1 MKILVSD
8 YDKTFYTDEENI
20 KINIEK
26 VNQFMKTNLFVINTG
41 RSYLDFKKK
50 EEIYNIKYNY
60 LVINHGASI
69 IKNNQIIYNTPI
81 NNNIKKQIIN
91 DLDVQYST
99 EIFTCSGLESRLTL
113 ENDNLTKI
121 HIKYKNEEKAKQ
133 IYNKIINK
141 YGNFVVVYLISKG
154 KGIEIVSKNA
164 NKGIATKEIAKLEN
178 IKKENIYTIG
188 DDASDLEMIKN
199 FKGYAVK
206 NATDEIKKYALKEF
220 DNVYELID
228 LI

>member
-199 FKGYAVK
+199 FKGYAMK

>member
-26 VNQFMKTNLFVINTG
+26 VNQFMKTNIFVINTG

-50 EEIYNIKYNY
+50 EEIYDIKYNY

-69 IKNNQIIYNTPI
+69 IKNNKIIYNTPI
-81 NNNIKKQIIN
+81 NNNIKNQIIN
-91 DLDVQYST
+91 DLDIKYST

-199 FKGYAVK
+199 FKGYAMK

>member
-1 MKILVSD
+1 M
-8 YDKTFYTDEENI
+8 TFWLID
-20 KINIEK
+20 
-26 VNQFMKTNLFVINTG
+26 
-41 RSYLDFKKK
+41 S
-50 EEIYNIKYNY
+50 
-60 LVINHGASI
+60 S
-69 IKNNQIIYNTPI
+69 
-81 NNNIKKQIIN
+81 KQIIN
-91 DLDVQYST
+91 DLDIKYST

-133 IYNKIINK
+133 IYNKISNK
-141 YGNFVVVYLISKG
+141 YGNFIVVYLISKG

-178 IKKENIYTIG
+178 IKKNIYTIG

-199 FKGYAVK
+199 FNGYAMK

-228 LI
+228 LL

>member
-26 VNQFMKTNLFVINTG
+26 VNQFMKNNLFVINTG

-50 EEIYNIKYNY
+50 EKIYNIKYNY

-69 IKNNQIIYNTPI
+69 IKKNEIIYNIPI

-91 DLDVQYST
+91 DLDIKYST

-133 IYNKIINK
+133 IYNKITNK

-178 IKKENIYTIG
+178 IKKNIYTIG

-199 FKGYAVK
+199 FNGYAMK

>member
-26 VNQFMKTNLFVINTG
+26 VNQFMKTNIFAINTG

-69 IKNNQIIYNTPI
+69 IKNNKIIYNTPI
-81 NNNIKKQIIN
+81 NNNIKNQIIN
-91 DLDVQYST
+91 DLDIKYST

-133 IYNKIINK
+133 IYNKITNK
-141 YGNFVVVYLISKG
+141 YGKYVVVYLISKG
-154 KGIEIVSKNA
+154 KGIEIVSKDA

-199 FKGYAVK
+199 FKGYAMK

-228 LI
+228 LL

>member
-26 VNQFMKTNLFVINTG
+26 VNQFMKTNIFVINTG

-91 DLDVQYST
+91 DLDIKYST

-133 IYNKIINK
+133 IYNKISNK
-141 YGNFVVVYLISKG
+141 YGNFIVVYLISKG

-199 FKGYAVK
+199 FKGYAMK

>member
-50 EEIYNIKYNY
+50 EEIYDIKYNY

-69 IKNNQIIYNTPI
+69 IKNNKIIYNIPI
-81 NNNIKKQIIN
+81 NNNFKKQIIN
-91 DLDVQYST
+91 DLDIKYST

-133 IYNKIINK
+133 IYDEIINK

-154 KGIEIVSKNA
+154 KGIEIVSKDA

-199 FKGYAVK
+199 FKGYAMK

>member
-26 VNQFMKTNLFVINTG
+26 VNQFMKTNIFVINTG

-91 DLDVQYST
+91 DLDIKYST

-199 FKGYAVK
+199 FKGYAMK

-228 LI
+228 LL

>member
-50 EEIYNIKYNY
+50 EEIYDIKYNY

-69 IKNNQIIYNTPI
+69 IKNNKIIYNIPI
-81 NNNIKKQIIN
+81 NNNFKKQIIN
-91 DLDVQYST
+91 DLDIKYST

>member
-26 VNQFMKTNLFVINTG
+26 VNQFMKTNIFVINTG

-199 FKGYAVK
+199 FKGYAMK

-228 LI
+228 LL

>member
-26 VNQFMKTNLFVINTG
+26 VNQFMKTNIFVINTG

-69 IKNNQIIYNTPI
+69 IKNNKIIYNIPI
-81 NNNIKKQIIN
+81 NNNFKKQIIN
-91 DLDVQYST
+91 DLDIKYST

-199 FKGYAVK
+199 FKGYAMK

>member
-8 YDKTFYTDEENI
+8 YDKTFYTDEKNI

-26 VNQFMKTNLFVINTG
+26 VNQFMKTNIFAINTG

-91 DLDVQYST
+91 DLDIKYST

-133 IYNKIINK
+133 IYNKISNK
-141 YGNFVVVYLISKG
+141 YGNFIVVYLISKG

-199 FKGYAVK
+199 FNGYAMK

-228 LI
+228 LL

>member
-50 EEIYNIKYNY
+50 EEIYDIKYNY

-69 IKNNQIIYNTPI
+69 IKNNKIIYNIPI
-81 NNNIKKQIIN
+81 NNNFKKQIIN
-91 DLDVQYST
+91 DLDIKYST

-133 IYNKIINK
+133 IYNKISNK
-141 YGNFVVVYLISKG
+141 YGNFIVVYLISKG

-199 FKGYAVK
+199 FKGYAMK

>member
-26 VNQFMKTNLFVINTG
+26 VNQFMKTNIFVINTG

-199 FKGYAVK
+199 FKGYAMK

>member
-50 EEIYNIKYNY
+50 EEIYDIKYNY

-69 IKNNQIIYNTPI
+69 IKNNKIIYNIPI
-81 NNNIKKQIIN
+81 NNNFKKQIIN
-91 DLDVQYST
+91 DLDIKYST

-121 HIKYKNEEKAKQ
+121 HIKYKNNKTSKQ
-133 IYNKIINK
+133 IYNKITNK
-141 YGNFVVVYLISKG
+141 YGNFIVVYLISKG

-199 FKGYAVK
+199 FKGYAMK

-220 DNVYELID
+220 DNVYELI
-228 LI
+228 I

>member
-121 HIKYKNEEKAKQ
+121 HIKYKNNKTSKQ
-133 IYNKIINK
+133 IYNKITNK
-141 YGNFVVVYLISKG
+141 YGNFIVVYLISKG

-199 FKGYAVK
+199 FKGYAMK

>member
-26 VNQFMKTNLFVINTG
+26 VNQFMKTNIFVINTG

-81 NNNIKKQIIN
+81 NNNIKNQIIN
-91 DLDVQYST
+91 DLDIKYST

-113 ENDNLTKI
+113 ESDNLTKI

-133 IYNKIINK
+133 IYNKITNK
-141 YGNFVVVYLISKG
+141 YGKFVVVYLISKG

-199 FKGYAVK
+199 FNGYAMK

-228 LI
+228 SL

>member
-26 VNQFMKTNLFVINTG
+26 VNQFMKTNIFVINTG

-69 IKNNQIIYNTPI
+69 IKNNKIIYNIPI
-81 NNNIKKQIIN
+81 NNNFKKQIIN
-91 DLDVQYST
+91 DLDIKYST

-199 FKGYAVK
+199 FKGYAMK

-228 LI
+228 LL

>member
-69 IKNNQIIYNTPI
+69 IKNNKIIYNIPI
-81 NNNIKKQIIN
+81 NNNFKKQIIN

-199 FKGYAVK
+199 FKGYAMK

>member
-26 VNQFMKTNLFVINTG
+26 VNQFMKTNIFVINTG

-91 DLDVQYST
+91 DLDIKYST

-199 FKGYAVK
+199 FKGYAMK

>member
-26 VNQFMKTNLFVINTG
+26 VNQFMKTNIFVINTG
-41 RSYLDFKKK
+41 RSYFDFKKK

-60 LVINHGASI
+60 LVLNHGASI
-69 IKNNQIIYNTPI
+69 IKNNQIIYNILI
-81 NNNIKKQIIN
+81 NNNIKNQIIN
-91 DLDVQYST
+91 DLDIKYST

-121 HIKYKNEEKAKQ
+121 HIKYKNEKKAKQ
-133 IYNKIINK
+133 IYSRITNK

-154 KGIEIVSKNA
+154 KGIEIVSKKT

-199 FKGYAVK
+199 FNGYAMK

-228 LI
+228 LL